1 MLRFFHFMRRYAFFL
16 AFIGLEFLSVNTFL
30 KYHRYQETM
39 LAQSVMNIQGG
50 VNQFFSL
57 FSDLFYLKTENER
70 LLNENTALRNMLLQN
85 FESIPKR
92 SQVTNDTVYLDGK
105 TLFRKYH
112 CFGAKVVANN
122 FYPNHNTLQILIGN
136 QNGIRKDMGVIG
148 DHGIVGVITNV
159 SKHYAEVLS
168 ILNKSYNISAIHKRS
183 SYTGQLSWD
192 GNSLHELVLKHIPYT
207 ADVQVGDSIFT
218 SQYSEKFLPM
228 TLIGTV
234 SSIRKDSIKNAYII
248 RVKLA
253 SDLKNITYVYVVENV
268 LQEDK
273 DQLENNSDFKE

>member
-1 MLRFFHFMRRYAFFL
+1 
-16 AFIGLEFLSVNTFL
+16 
-30 KYHRYQETM
+30 
-39 LAQSVMNIQGG
+39 MNIQGG
-50 VNQFFSL
+50 INQFLSL
-57 FSDLFYLKTENER
+57 FSDLFYLKTENDR
-70 LLNENTALRNMLLQN
+70 LLSENTALRNMLLQN
-85 FESIPKR
+85 FENIPHK
-92 SQVTNDTVYLDGK
+92 TAINNDTIYLDGQP
-105 TLFRKYH
+105 LFRKYH
-112 CFGAKVVANN
+112 SFGAKVIANN

-136 QNGIRKDMGVIG
+136 QNGIHNDMGVMG
-148 DHGIVGVITNV
+148 PNGVVGVITNV

-183 SYTGQLSWD
+183 AYMGQISWD

-234 SSIRKDSIKNAYII
+234 SSIRKNNLKNTYVIK
-248 RVKLA
+248 VKLA
-253 SDLKNITYVYVVENV
+253 TDLKNITYVYVVENV

-273 DQLENNSDFKE
+273 KHLEDNSNFKE